1 MVEPPCLLSIFA
13 FSGGLTMRKPAK
25 KAADAVTALKAAI
38 YIRVSTQ
45 YQVDRASLPVQ
56 REELIN
62 YAKYA
67 LDITDCVVFED
78 AGYSAKNTD
87 RPDYQR
93 MMSRVRTG
101 EFSHLLVWKIDRI
114 SRNLLDFAAMYAELK
129 KLGVV
134 FVSKNEQFDTSS
146 AMGEAMLKIIL
157 VFAELERNMTSERV
171 SAVMLSRAND
181 GVWNGG
187 KVPFGYAY
195 DKDSKQFSIIE
206 DEAQVVLHIYD
217 LYESVKSLTTVAK
230 TLNEKGVRSRTGK
243 PWNPTTV
250 RTMLTNPFYA
260 GTYRYNY
267 RDESSKSFTVK
278 DKDEWVLVLDHHP
291 AIVTPERQ
299 EIIAAMLQSK
309 QRGWAGAG
317 MTYQRKNI
325 HIFAGLLKCGCCGY
339 TMIASPD
346 RERSDGWRPSVYKC
360 SRQRRFGDCDNKY
373 VSDVTL
379 GPFALNFVAN
389 LIRASNSFGKSTS
402 IETLE
407 KKLLRGNMF
416 SQVDH
421 IERPGLEELYNHLR
435 SGFDPLAFETR
446 TVDAAESGAAIQ
458 ERDVLLSEKRRLER
472 ALNRLKSLFLYGEE
486 AMAEKDYLVERKQ
499 LMDALEE
506 KDARLEE
513 LEAEVASSITMSDEE
528 FIAKASYFIL
538 SQQLQD
544 KRFVDYEKFIRKI
557 DPQIVKDFL
566 NSVVTN
572 FCIKNGLTASILFKN
587 GLEVQFSYKAQE

>member
-1 MVEPPCLLSIFA
+1 
-13 FSGGLTMRKPAK
+13 MRKPAK

>member
-1 MVEPPCLLSIFA
+1 
-13 FSGGLTMRKPAK
+13 MRKPAK
-25 KAADAVTALKAAI
+25 KAADAVTTLKAAI

-93 MMSRVRTG
+93 MMARVRTG

-129 KLGVV
+129 KLGIV

-181 GVWNGG
+181 GIWNGG

-230 TLNEKGVRSRTGK
+230 SLNEKGVRSRTGK

-299 EIIAAMLQSK
+299 EIIAVMLQSK

-379 GPFALNFVAN
+379 GPFALNFIAN

-407 KKLLRGNMF
+407 KKLLRGDMF

-421 IERPGLEELYNHLR
+421 IERPGLKELYTHLR

-446 TVDAAESGAAIQ
+446 TVDAAESGAALQ
-458 ERDVLLSEKRRLER
+458 ERDLLLSEKRRLER

-528 FIAKASYFIL
+528 FMAKASYFIL

>member
-1 MVEPPCLLSIFA
+1 
-13 FSGGLTMRKPAK
+13 MRKPAK
-25 KAADAVTALKAAI
+25 KAADAVTTLKAAI

-93 MMSRVRTG
+93 MMARVRTG

-129 KLGVV
+129 KLGIV

-181 GVWNGG
+181 GIWNGG

-230 TLNEKGVRSRTGK
+230 SLNEKGVRSRTGK

-267 RDESSKSFTVK
+267 WDESSKSFTVK

-299 EIIAAMLQSK
+299 EIIAVMLQSK

-379 GPFALNFVAN
+379 GPFALNFIAN

-407 KKLLRGNMF
+407 KKLLRGDMF

-421 IERPGLEELYNHLR
+421 IERPGLEELYTHLR

-446 TVDAAESGAAIQ
+446 TVDAAESGAALQ
-458 ERDVLLSEKRRLER
+458 ERDLLLSEKRRLER

-528 FIAKASYFIL
+528 FMAKASYFIL

-572 FCIKNGLTASILFKN
+572 FCIKNGLTTSILFKN

>member
-1 MVEPPCLLSIFA
+1 
-13 FSGGLTMRKPAK
+13 MRKPAK
-25 KAADAVTALKAAI
+25 KAADAVTTLKAAI

-93 MMSRVRTG
+93 MMARVRTG

-129 KLGVV
+129 KLGIV

-181 GVWNGG
+181 GIWNGG

-217 LYESVKSLTTVAK
+217 LYESVKSLTTAAK
-230 TLNEKGVRSRTGK
+230 SLNEKGVRSRTGK

-299 EIIAAMLQSK
+299 EIIAVMLQSK

-379 GPFALNFVAN
+379 GPFALNFIAN

-407 KKLLRGNMF
+407 KKLLRGDMF

-421 IERPGLEELYNHLR
+421 IERPGLKELYTHLR

-446 TVDAAESGAAIQ
+446 TVDAAESGAALQ
-458 ERDVLLSEKRRLER
+458 ERDLLLSEKRRLER

-528 FIAKASYFIL
+528 FMAKASYFIL

-572 FCIKNGLTASILFKN
+572 FCIKNGLTTSILFKN

>member
-1 MVEPPCLLSIFA
+1 
-13 FSGGLTMRKPAK
+13 MRKPAK
-25 KAADAVTALKAAI
+25 KAADAVTTLKAAI

-93 MMSRVRTG
+93 MMARVRTG

-129 KLGVV
+129 KLGIV

-181 GVWNGG
+181 GIWNGG

-230 TLNEKGVRSRTGK
+230 SLNEKGVRSRTGK

-299 EIIAAMLQSK
+299 EIIAVMLQSK

-379 GPFALNFVAN
+379 GPFALNFIAN

-407 KKLLRGNMF
+407 KKLLRGDMF

-421 IERPGLEELYNHLR
+421 IERPGLEELYTHLR

-446 TVDAAESGAAIQ
+446 TVDAAESGAALQ
-458 ERDVLLSEKRRLER
+458 ERDLLLSEKRRLER

-528 FIAKASYFIL
+528 FMAKASYFIL

-572 FCIKNGLTASILFKN
+572 FCIKNGLTTSILFKN
-587 GLEVQFSYKAQE
+587 GLEVRFSYKAQE

>member
-1 MVEPPCLLSIFA
+1 
-13 FSGGLTMRKPAK
+13 MRKPAK
-25 KAADAVTALKAAI
+25 KAADAVTTLKAAI

-93 MMSRVRTG
+93 MMARVRAG

-129 KLGVV
+129 KLGIV

-181 GVWNGG
+181 GIWNGG

-243 PWNPTTV
+243 PWNPTTI

-299 EIIAAMLQSK
+299 EIIAVMLQSK

-379 GPFALNFVAN
+379 GPFALNFIAN

-407 KKLLRGNMF
+407 KKLLRGDMF

-421 IERPGLEELYNHLR
+421 IERPGLEELYTHLR
-435 SGFDPLAFETR
+435 SGFDSLAFETR
-446 TVDAAESGAAIQ
+446 TVDAAESGAALQ
-458 ERDVLLSEKRRLER
+458 ERDLLLSEKRRLER

-513 LEAEVASSITMSDEE
+513 LEAEVASSITMSDDE
-528 FIAKASYFIL
+528 FMAKASYFIL

>member
-1 MVEPPCLLSIFA
+1 
-13 FSGGLTMRKPAK
+13 MRKPAK
-25 KAADAVTALKAAI
+25 KAADAVTTLKAAI

-93 MMSRVRTG
+93 MMARVRTG

-129 KLGVV
+129 KLGIV

-181 GVWNGG
+181 GIWNGG

-230 TLNEKGVRSRTGK
+230 SLNEKGVRSRTGK

-267 RDESSKSFTVK
+267 WDESSKSFTVK

-299 EIIAAMLQSK
+299 EIIAVMLQSK

-379 GPFALNFVAN
+379 GPFALNFIAN

-407 KKLLRGNMF
+407 KKLLRGDMF

-421 IERPGLEELYNHLR
+421 IERPGLEELYTHLR

-446 TVDAAESGAAIQ
+446 TVDAAESGAALQ
-458 ERDVLLSEKRRLER
+458 ERDLLLSEKRRLER

-506 KDARLEE
+506 KDAQLEE

-528 FIAKASYFIL
+528 FMAKASYFIL

-572 FCIKNGLTASILFKN
+572 FCIKNGLTTSILFKN

>member
-1 MVEPPCLLSIFA
+1 
-13 FSGGLTMRKPAK
+13 MRKPAK
-25 KAADAVTALKAAI
+25 KAADAVTTLKAAI

-93 MMSRVRTG
+93 MMARVRTG

-181 GVWNGG
+181 GIWNGG

-230 TLNEKGVRSRTGK
+230 ALNEKGVRSRTGK

-299 EIIAAMLQSK
+299 EIIATMLQSK

-379 GPFALNFVAN
+379 GPFALNFIAN

-407 KKLLRGNMF
+407 KKLLRGDMF

-421 IERPGLEELYNHLR
+421 IERPGLKELYNHLR
-435 SGFDPLAFETR
+435 SGFDPLDFETR

-458 ERDVLLSEKRRLER
+458 ERDLLLSEKRRLER

-499 LMDALEE
+499 LMDSLEE

-513 LEAEVASSITMSDEE
+513 LEAEVASSITMSDDE
-528 FIAKASYFIL
+528 FMAKASYFIL

-572 FCIKNGLTASILFKN
+572 FCIKNGLTTSILFKN